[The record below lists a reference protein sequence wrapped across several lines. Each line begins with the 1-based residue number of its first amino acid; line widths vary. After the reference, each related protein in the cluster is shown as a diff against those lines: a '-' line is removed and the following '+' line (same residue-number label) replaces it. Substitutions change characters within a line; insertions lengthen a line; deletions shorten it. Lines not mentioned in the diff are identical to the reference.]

1 MTIGSLLKK
10 YRLEQGKTQAK
21 FVGKIISRSHYA
33 KVENDQHQ
41 ISFSYL
47 VMAKKLIT
55 IFISVV
61 VVLITGVLIFKNVND
76 TSKIILDAKV
86 ASDDNH
92 EIAFVNVYDNGKI
105 VKCSSLK
112 NRNFV
117 RPIEVDPQVFE
128 DHTSTNNSTYL
139 TVNKKLLNK
148 NKAISSDPTWIRLIK
163 NLAKRSKYLIAIL
176 SLFKLDHEYYIF
188 IKYNAGLSDEGTLY
202 KYDGK
207 FRKVC
212 TLDSNKII
220 ALRKSN

>member
-1 MTIGSLLKK
+1 MIEKYKEIG
-10 YRLEQGKTQAK
+10 
-21 FVGKIISRSHYA
+21 
-33 KVENDQHQ
+33 
-41 ISFSYL
+41 
-47 VMAKKLIT
+47 MKKLIT
-55 IFISVV
+55 IFILVV
-61 VVLITGVLIFKNVND
+61 VVLITGVLIFKNVNN

-86 ASDDNH
+86 ADDNY
-92 EIAFVNVYDNGKI
+92 ESIAFVNIYDNGKI

-148 NKAISSDPTWIRLIK
+148 NKAVSSDPTWIRLIK

-207 FRKVC
+207 FKKVC
-212 TLDSNKII
+212 TLDSNQII

>member
-61 VVLITGVLIFKNVND
+61 VVLIFKNVND

-92 EIAFVNVYDNGKI
+92 EIAFVNIYDNGKI

-148 NKAISSDPTWIRLIK
+148 NKAVSSDPTWIRLIK
-163 NLAKRSKYLIAIL
+163 NLAKRSKHLIAIL

-207 FRKVC
+207 FKKVC

>member
-61 VVLITGVLIFKNVND
+61 VVLIFKNVND

-148 NKAISSDPTWIRLIK
+148 NKAVSSDPTWIRLIK
-163 NLAKRSKYLIAIL
+163 NLAKRSKHLIAIL

-207 FRKVC
+207 FKKVC

>member
-61 VVLITGVLIFKNVND
+61 VVLITGVLIFKNVTD

-92 EIAFVNVYDNGKI
+92 EIAFVNIYDNGKI

-112 NRNFV
+112 N
-117 RPIEVDPQVFE
+117 
-128 DHTSTNNSTYL
+128 T
-139 TVNKKLLNK
+139 
-148 NKAISSDPTWIRLIK
+148 
-163 NLAKRSKYLIAIL
+163 
-176 SLFKLDHEYYIF
+176 
-188 IKYNAGLSDEGTLY
+188 
-202 KYDGK
+202 
-207 FRKVC
+207 
-212 TLDSNKII
+212 
-220 ALRKSN
+220 

>member
-1 MTIGSLLKK
+1 MSKK
-10 YRLEQGKTQAK
+10 S
-21 FVGKIISRSHYA
+21 IP
-33 KVENDQHQ
+33 
-41 ISFSYL
+41 
-47 VMAKKLIT
+47 
-55 IFISVV
+55 IFILVV
-61 VVLITGVLIFKNVND
+61 VVLITGVLILKNVNN

-92 EIAFVNVYDNGKI
+92 EIAFVNIYDNGKI

-148 NKAISSDPTWIRLIK
+148 NKAVSSDPTWIRLIK
-163 NLAKRSKYLIAIL
+163 NLAKRSKHLIAIL

-188 IKYNAGLSDEGTLY
+188 IKYAIVLSTFVVFYQFLS
-202 KYDGK
+202 
-207 FRKVC
+207 FFVNFC
-212 TLDSNKII
+212 HFLPS
-220 ALRKSN
+220 

>member
-61 VVLITGVLIFKNVND
+61 VVLIFKNVND

-163 NLAKRSKYLIAIL
+163 NLAKRSKHLIAIL

-207 FRKVC
+207 FKKVC

>member
-1 MTIGSLLKK
+1 
-10 YRLEQGKTQAK
+10 
-21 FVGKIISRSHYA
+21 
-33 KVENDQHQ
+33 
-41 ISFSYL
+41 
-47 VMAKKLIT
+47 MAKKLIT

-61 VVLITGVLIFKNVND
+61 VVLITGVLIFKNVTD

-92 EIAFVNVYDNGKI
+92 EIAFVNIYDNGKI

-148 NKAISSDPTWIRLIK
+148 NKAVSSDPTWIRLIK

-207 FRKVC
+207 FKKVC

>member
-61 VVLITGVLIFKNVND
+61 VVLIFKNVND

-148 NKAISSDPTWIRLIK
+148 NKAVSSDPTWIRLIK
-163 NLAKRSKYLIAIL
+163 KLARRSKHLIAVL